1 MFTKLLKPNY
11 CIVDTSNVLMIILYK
26 RFFKRKM
33 SMDTN
38 ILILQ
43 KVGEVMVN
51 PFHSIGLFLHT
62 LKTLENL

>member
-1 MFTKLLKPNY
+1 
-11 CIVDTSNVLMIILYK
+11 MIILYE

-38 ILILQ
+38 ILILE

-51 PFHSIGLFLHT
+51 PFHSIGLFLNT